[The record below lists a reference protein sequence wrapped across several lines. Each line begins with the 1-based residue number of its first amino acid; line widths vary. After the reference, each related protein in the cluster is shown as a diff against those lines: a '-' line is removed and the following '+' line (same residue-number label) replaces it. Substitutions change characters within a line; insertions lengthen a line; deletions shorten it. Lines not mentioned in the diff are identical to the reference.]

1 MASFSDDETPVVA
14 DEAQTD
20 PAAAV
25 SDEARD
31 SVLQDTR
38 SPAGFGEWLRG
49 LFFGS
54 PDQRLDDLTDAI
66 EENPAAPANYVLRGE
81 VLMDI
86 GEYELAAGDFE
97 HALTLAAAQFEEEDW
112 GLLSQTMR
120 DQAAHSLERAR
131 RKLARKGKRQSYGEE

>member
-1 MASFSDDETPVVA
+1 MASFSDDEIPVVA
-14 DEAQTD
+14 DDEAEAD
-20 PAAAV
+20 PAESAEV
-25 SDEARD
+25 RD
-31 SVLQDTR
+31 SALEDIHSQ
-38 SPAGFGEWLRG
+38 AGFGEWLRG

-54 PDQRLDDLTDAI
+54 PDQRLDDLTDAV

-97 HALTLAAAQFEEEDW
+97 HALTLAAAQFDEEDW

-120 DQAAHSLERAR
+120 DQAAHSLERAQ